1 MATIYGYVYVASI
14 AIGANMNQAVKAFQ
28 EAEAYPGPALIICYS
43 PCINHG
49 INMTHSIREEKLAV
63 ECGYWPLYRYNPV
76 LKKEGKNPLQ
86 LDYAKAPNG
95 KFQEFLAS
103 EVRYSSLKK
112 MFPEIAAKAFV
123 KAEQDMMTRYRYYQK
138 LAALDYSDFK
148 E

>member
-1 MATIYGYVYVASI
+1 
-14 AIGANMNQAVKAFQ
+14 VKAFQ

-49 INMTHSIREEKLAV
+49 INMTHSIKEEKLAV
-63 ECGYWPLYRYNPV
+63 ECGYWTLYRYNPV
-76 LKKEGKNPLQ
+76 LKKEGRNPLQ
-86 LDYAKAPNG
+86 LDYTKEPNG

-123 KAEQDMMTRYRYYQK
+123 KAERDMLAHYKYYQK
-138 LAALDYSDFK
+138 LAAMDFSDFK